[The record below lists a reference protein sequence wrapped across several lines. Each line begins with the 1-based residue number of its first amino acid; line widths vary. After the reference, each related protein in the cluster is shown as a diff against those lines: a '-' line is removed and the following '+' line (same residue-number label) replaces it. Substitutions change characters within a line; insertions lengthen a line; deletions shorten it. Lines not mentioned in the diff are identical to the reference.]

1 MKSLVDLKKEIK
13 NGDIKNLYVFVGE
26 ENLIRKIY
34 YEKIQP
40 RTYSLVKNKTF
51 S

>member
-26 ENLIRKIY
+26 ENLI
-34 YEKIQP
+34 
-40 RTYSLVKNKTF
+40 SLPEGRELTF
-51 S
+51 